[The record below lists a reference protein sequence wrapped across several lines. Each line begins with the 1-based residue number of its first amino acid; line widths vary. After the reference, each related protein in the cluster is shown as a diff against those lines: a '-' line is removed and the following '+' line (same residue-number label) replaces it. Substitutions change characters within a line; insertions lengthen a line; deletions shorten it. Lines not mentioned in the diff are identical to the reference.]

1 MHEESP
7 TARRQSVDVAVVI
20 CTFANDRR
28 DDLIASVDSV
38 LAQRPPVQQIVVV
51 IDGNPGLYAWASH
64 RWERTAVAGTQVTV
78 TENRRSRGLCGAR
91 NTGADSARCDVVAFL
106 DDDALADFDWAERL
120 VAAYEDADVVAT
132 GGAALPVF
140 EGGAPSWWPAE
151 FHWVVGCS
159 YRGLP
164 GRAAEVRNVIGCNMS
179 VRSSAWRT
187 VGGFSEEIGRVGA
200 ARPGAEDDET
210 DLCIRLHQ
218 QRPEWRIV
226 YDPSAV
232 VHHKVP
238 ARRLSWDYFWRRCWS
253 EGLGK
258 AVLAG
263 RVGRA
268 SALASERSYVR
279 ATLPDGVRRGLGRA
293 LRGDAGGLRVA
304 GAIAAGFCVTAGGYV
319 TGRARAR
326 MRSFGSN
333 RLISPT
339 AAVPPARS

>member
-1 MHEESP
+1 MYEKP
-7 TARRQSVDVAVVI
+7 VPAARQCTSVAVVI
-20 CTFANDRR
+20 CAYADDRR

-38 LAQRPPVQQIVVV
+38 LAQRCPVQEIVVV
-51 IDGNPGLYAWASH
+51 IDGNPGLYEWASR
-64 RWERTAVAGTQVTV
+64 RWEPTGAGGPQVTV

-91 NTGADSARCDVVAFL
+91 NTGADTTGCDVVAFL
-106 DDDALADFDWAERL
+106 DDDAFADRDWAERL
-120 VAAYEDADVVAT
+120 VAAYEDGDVVAT

-140 EGGAPSWWPAE
+140 EVGAPGWWPAE

-164 GRAAEVRNVIGCNMS
+164 GRAADVRNVIGCNMS
-179 VRSSAWRT
+179 VRKAAWRT

-210 DLCIRLHQ
+210 DLCIRLRLE
-218 QRPEWRIV
+218 RPDGRIV
-226 YDPSAV
+226 YDPTAV
-232 VHHKVP
+232 VHHRVP

-263 RVGRA
+263 RVGGAR
-268 SALASERSYVR
+268 ALASERSYVR
-279 ATLPDGVRRGLGRA
+279 ATLPRGVLRGLGHA
-293 LRGDAGGLRVA
+293 LGGDGDGLRVA

-319 TGRARAR
+319 TGRARV
-326 MRSFGSN
+326 RSFGSK
-333 RLISPT
+333 RSLSPS